1 MTLDAPAAPSP
12 AVRALLDEALAAA
25 LAQRGGGDLLAA
37 LRLGDDPAA
46 DLCARGALRVLSD
59 EGGCVGLAIVSDG
72 VLAALYVAP
81 ARRREGVGSRLAR
94 AVLESDGAPSDAW
107 ALPGDRATKSLYESL
122 GMKARLLTMRAG

>member
-1 MTLDAPAAPSP
+1 M
-12 AVRALLDEALAAA
+12 
-25 LAQRGGGDLLAA
+25 
-37 LRLGDDPAA
+37 
-46 DLCARGALRVLSD
+46 
-59 EGGCVGLAIVSDG
+59 
-72 VLAALYVAP
+72 LAALYVAP